1 MKSLRKT
8 IVIAALLLA
17 SHGIFAQSFS
27 PAAVKL
33 LTDFEKTRLELT
45 TFQDK
50 ADSIKRIDS
59 FIAER
64 TSDIANLSQEE
75 KCVFDSL
82 VYMEKFTYTVFYAGE
97 GKEHAPAF
105 RNFKNQL
112 KKYAKNPGADKW
124 THYTYGCIVSY
135 WMAYSIP
142 DILLNGM
149 SVKGMYEDSLK
160 KDPNF
165 SASYLM
171 LGQWCFYSPT
181 IFGGGKDKAK
191 TYYRKA
197 LDTAVSDTDRY
208 FANMYYSQI
217 LFELKEYA
225 ESSKYMAAA
234 KSYCP
239 KSQYLA
245 RVAEYNARGKSMFE
259 MNEEKSTIMKKGSEY
274 KKEKNW

>member
-1 MKSLRKT
+1 MKSLRKA
-8 IVIAALLLA
+8 IVLSALILV
-17 SHGIFAQSFS
+17 SRGIFAQSFS
-27 PAAVKL
+27 PTAVKL
-33 LTDFEKTRLELT
+33 ITDFDKTRLELT

-50 ADSIKRIDS
+50 ADSVKRIDQ
-59 FIAER
+59 FIEER
-64 TSDIANLSQEE
+64 TSDISNLSQEE

-97 GKEHAPAF
+97 GKEHAPVF
-105 RNFKNQL
+105 KNFKNQL

-165 SASYLM
+165 SPSYLM
-171 LGQWCFYSPT
+171 LGQWYFYSPV
-181 IFGGGKDKAK
+181 IFGGGKEKAK
-191 TYYRKA
+191 TYYKKA

-208 FANMYYSQI
+208 LANMYYSQI

-225 ESSKYMAAA
+225 ESSKYLAAA

-239 KSQYLA
+239 NSQYLA
-245 RVAEYNARGKSMFE
+245 RVAEYNARGNSMFE